1 MSEPT
6 SIRRRHTRSNSV
18 GGPSGIRSFNE
29 DDRNRL
35 DTFMGCF
42 DQAGQADVK
51 AYIDKIYLDRFP
63 KKTNLNLLTNAC
75 NDSDKVELGQK
86 LKMIVAVPATT
97 AVKPLWS
104 EIAKLKKESMI
115 KPAQPTEPTPVINIV
130 DGGMT
135 SSQ

>member
-1 MSEPT
+1 MSEST

-42 DQAGQADVK
+42 DQADQADVK

-63 KKTNLNLLTNAC
+63 EKTNLNLLTNAC
-75 NDSDKVELGQK
+75 NDSDKVGLGQK
-86 LKMIVAVPATT
+86 KRIVAVPATT

-115 KPAQPTEPTPVINIV
+115 EPAQSTEPTPVINIV